1 MSILIGKYSTL
12 LVIVLSIILG
22 FVLPQVGLLWKPYL
36 TPLLMLLMF
45 SLTLNIEPKEIAASM
60 SDYRVIGIAMF
71 TVFVLMPT
79 LSLAG
84 KVFFS
89 PIVYAGIVLAF
100 CCPSAIATTFWA
112 KVFRGD
118 VATAVVVSTLA
129 NLFSIVTIPV
139 TMLIAVGTAVNVDV
153 FGMMVNLAEIVLIP
167 MAVSIVLRKFVHVN
181 WSKMSIY
188 SSRVEL
194 GILVLL
200 VWGSIAP
207 GAQYTLN
214 NLQGFV
220 VLNVFMLA
228 LLASAFVMTHFLTI
242 RFGYQ
247 KAISIEIATIVKNA
261 ALSLVLGLSVFG
273 PDVLPPLIAN
283 LVAQNLLLVVTKALR
298 KE

>member
-1 MSILIGKYSTL
+1 
-12 LVIVLSIILG
+12 
-22 FVLPQVGLLWKPYL
+22 
-36 TPLLMLLMF
+36 MLLMF
-45 SLTLNIEPKEIAASM
+45 SLTLNIEPKEIVASM
-60 SDYRVIGIAMF
+60 SNYRVIGIAMF
-71 TVFVLMPT
+71 TVFVLMPS
-79 LSLAG
+79 LSLVG

-118 VATAVVVSTLA
+118 VVTAMVVSTLA
-129 NLFSIVTIPV
+129 NLLSIVTIPV
-139 TMLIAVGTAVNVDV
+139 TMSIAVGTAVNVDI
-153 FGMMVNLAEIVLIP
+153 FGMIVNLAEIVLIP
-167 MAVSIVLRKFVHVN
+167 MVVSIVLRKFVHVN

-220 VLNVFMLA
+220 ALNVFVLA
-228 LLASAFVMTHFLTI
+228 LLASAFMITHFLTI
-242 RFGYQ
+242 KFGYQ

-283 LVAQNLLLVVTKALR
+283 LVAQNLLLVLAKTLR

>member
-1 MSILIGKYSTL
+1 MSVLIGKYSTL

-36 TPLLMLLMF
+36 SPLLMLLMF

-60 SDYRVIGIAMF
+60 SNYRVIGIAMF
-71 TVFVLMPT
+71 TVFVLMPS
-79 LSLAG
+79 LSLVG

-118 VATAVVVSTLA
+118 VALAVVVSTVA
-129 NLFSIVTIPV
+129 NLFSTVTVPV
-139 TMLIAVGTAVNVDV
+139 TMLIAVGTAVSVDV

-167 MAVSIVLRKFVHVN
+167 MAVSFLLRKFVHVN
-181 WSKMSIY
+181 WSKMGSY

-220 VLNVFMLA
+220 MLNAFMLA

-242 RFGYQ
+242 KFGYQ
-247 KAISIEIATIVKNA
+247 KAISIEIATTIKNA
-261 ALSLVLGLSVFG
+261 ALSLVLGLTVFG
-273 PDVLPPLIAN
+273 PDVLSPLIAN
-283 LVAQNLLLVVTKALR
+283 LVAQNLLLVLAKALT